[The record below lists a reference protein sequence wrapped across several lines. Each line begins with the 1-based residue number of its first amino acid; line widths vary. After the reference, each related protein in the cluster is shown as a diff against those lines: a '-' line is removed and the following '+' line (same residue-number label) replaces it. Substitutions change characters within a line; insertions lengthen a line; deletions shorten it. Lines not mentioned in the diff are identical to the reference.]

1 MFVEE
6 PCLSEPSL
14 CFLDHGQSP
23 AGAEATQPADR
34 AANALLF
41 TTIRQRPTD
50 RMLVFS
56 ALARRAV
63 SQREANGTA
72 FDGTGR
78 STTRG
83 ASTQLRVC
91 FSGGAELWARPE
103 QRTIGLRSAS
113 WIGTTRLAGDRFFDP
128 PDFGPRRNVEIA
140 ANAAPLDHLR
150 NTQ

>member
-1 MFVEE
+1 M
-6 PCLSEPSL
+6 SYSL
-14 CFLDHGQSP
+14 
-23 AGAEATQPADR
+23 AEAAQATGLNRSTILR
-34 AANALLF
+34 AIKRGAISGVRDDTGALVVERRRL
-41 TTIRQRPTD
+41 RP
-50 RMLVFS
+50 

-103 QRTIGLRSAS
+103 
-113 WIGTTRLAGDRFFDP
+113 
-128 PDFGPRRNVEIA
+128 
-140 ANAAPLDHLR
+140 
-150 NTQ
+150 